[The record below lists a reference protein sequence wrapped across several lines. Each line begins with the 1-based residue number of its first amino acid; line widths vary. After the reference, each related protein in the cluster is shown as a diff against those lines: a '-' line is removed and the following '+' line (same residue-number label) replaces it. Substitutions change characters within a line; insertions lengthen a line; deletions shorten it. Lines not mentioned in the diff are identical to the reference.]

1 MRIWPVNY
9 LFLPS
14 TNTKMA
20 ELEAELSRLNDREA
34 EWKMFMFWCSDFV
47 KREDKN
53 TLNLLNFI
61 LFLTK
66 ITMQES

>member
-1 MRIWPVNY
+1 
-9 LFLPS
+9 
-14 TNTKMA
+14 MA

-61 LFLTK
+61 LFFTK